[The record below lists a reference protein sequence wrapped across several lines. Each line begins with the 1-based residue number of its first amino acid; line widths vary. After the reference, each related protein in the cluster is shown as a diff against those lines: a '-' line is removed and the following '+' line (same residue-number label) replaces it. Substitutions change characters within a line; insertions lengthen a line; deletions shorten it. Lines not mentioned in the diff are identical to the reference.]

1 MSQSN
6 RLLRI
11 VGLAICG
18 FAFAIATALPFTAQ
32 RPQPFDEQRFLT
44 EMTTRLE
51 LSQDQVARLRE
62 ILSSHHD
69 QFERIR
75 LQATSS
81 SGDAGEVR
89 AAIDRERRAV
99 INEITPMLRPEQM
112 SLLRAMGTGTQQ
124 PGRPPASAIAPLKQQ
139 LPEGVF
145 AAHEHAIPLPVA
157 SPGIPQAR
165 GRRASTSQS
174 TLSPGLPAG
183 LNDDQRILQLLNRA
197 GFGPLPGD
205 IERIRKMGIERY
217 LDQQLHPENQS
228 EEFLAKPILALNTLQ
243 MSIPETIQT
252 FNPPRK
258 PTPTPT
264 PTPTP
269 APNPDKNPDKNM
281 VAAPDASKEM
291 APGDPA
297 ATKPVQPA
305 PKPQNPPA
313 RDPQQ
318 PLKELQQA
326 KLLRAVF
333 SDKQL
338 LEVMT
343 DFWFNHFNVFAGK
356 DVDRY
361 LLPTFER
368 DVIRPHALGKF
379 KDLLLATAQSPAM
392 LYYLDNFLSQ
402 APAPAP
408 KSTPAPNSAT
418 PSPQPTPARR
428 PGLNEN
434 YGRELMELHTL
445 GVDGGYSQ
453 QDVIDVARCFTG
465 WTLAQQ
471 PDMLFVFR
479 PRIHDRGEKTVL
491 GVRIPAGGGI
501 EDGLSVLDILA
512 NHPSTARF
520 VSRKLC
526 QRFVADEPP
535 AALVERTAAVFTK
548 TGRRY
553 S

>member
-1 MSQSN
+1 M
-6 RLLRI
+6 
-11 VGLAICG
+11 
-18 FAFAIATALPFTAQ
+18 
-32 RPQPFDEQRFLT
+32 
-44 EMTTRLE
+44 
-51 LSQDQVARLRE
+51 
-62 ILSSHHD
+62 
-69 QFERIR
+69 
-75 LQATSS
+75 
-81 SGDAGEVR
+81 
-89 AAIDRERRAV
+89 
-99 INEITPMLRPEQM
+99 
-112 SLLRAMGTGTQQ
+112 
-124 PGRPPASAIAPLKQQ
+124 
-139 LPEGVF
+139 
-145 AAHEHAIPLPVA
+145 EHAIPLPVA
-157 SPGIPQAR
+157 SPAIPQGR

-174 TLSPGLPAG
+174 TLSPGLNPG

-197 GFGPLPGD
+197 GFGPRPGD
-205 IERIRKMGIERY
+205 IERVRKMGIERY

-228 EEFLAKPILALNTLQ
+228 EEFLSKPILALNTLQ

-264 PTPTP
+264 PTP

-281 VAAPDASKEM
+281 VAAPEASKEM
-291 APGDPA
+291 APGDSA

-356 DVDRY
+356 DADRH

-368 DVIRPHALGKF
+368 DVIRPHALGRF

-402 APAPAP
+402 APHPLQSQRRRQTAQRPR
-408 KSTPAPNSAT
+408 PNRHLRA
-418 PSPQPTPARR
+418 A

-471 PDMLFVFR
+471 PDMLFVFGR
-479 PRIHDRGEKTVL
+479 EFTIAAKKTVL

-501 EDGLSVLDILA
+501 EDGLRVLDILA

-520 VSRKLC
+520 ISRKLC

-535 AALVERTAAVFTK
+535 AALVERTAAVFTED
-548 TGRRY
+548 GR
-553 S
+553 